1 MGKDV
6 WIGALLSIP
15 IGIITGLLVAPIQR
29 WYQSR
34 GETREVARAKRLKS
48 EYDEIIFYARHPHKF
63 THFLGKTLITL
74 IMSVTIWLVGSSML
88 VMIIQVKVDDHITK
102 TAATAFNRYFLSGE
116 MILNAIFVIA
126 AMAWFIQVSSRF
138 WKTWIRVAHF
148 ESYVL
153 TVPREMRNFALE
165 RIAEHLANGDDDA
178 FR

>member
-1 MGKDV
+1 MTDAGMHEGHSLPDRMV
-6 WIGALLSIP
+6 GA
-15 IGIITGLLVAPIQR
+15 
-29 WYQSR
+29 
-34 GETREVARAKRLKS
+34 
-48 EYDEIIFYARHPHKF
+48 D
-63 THFLGKTLITL
+63 
-74 IMSVTIWLVGSSML
+74 LVGSRG
-88 VMIIQVKVDDHITK
+88 IGAITK